1 MSNVFFIGGKG
12 GVGKSTISSALALK
26 LARDGQKSLLIS
38 TDPAHNLCDI
48 FAFKE
53 APAITNIAPNLDILE
68 IDSGLE
74 ANAYIKE
81 VAKNTK
87 KFIKSSSYAM
97 MDEYFHAVSHSTN
110 ALESALFERLVHCV
124 VDLREKYKNIII
136 DTAPTGHTLRFFTTP
151 KELLSYLDVLKKQAD
166 RGRDIY
172 SSLDARMGVESSFDS
187 TSSTK
192 NSDKSMS
199 DNLSYMIDTLTER
212 ANLYERFNEIL
223 HSNACTIALV
233 AIPTKLSLD
242 ETLRAYHTL
251 EHSSLAPKRI
261 YINMIYP
268 KNAAALN
275 PFIEKISKTQE
286 VYMDKIEAT
295 FSAAEI
301 YKVPLSADELVGID
315 ALLEIA
321 KSL

>member
-26 LARDGQKSLLIS
+26 FANAGQKSLLIS
-38 TDPAHNLCDI
+38 TDPAHNLGDI
-48 FAFKE
+48 FGFEK
-53 APAITNIAPNLDILE
+53 APNITNIAPNLDILE

-187 TSSTK
+187 SKSAD
-192 NSDKSMS
+192 SSMS
-199 DNLSYMIDTLTER
+199 DNLSYMIDTLKKR

-268 KNAAALN
+268 KNAAVLN